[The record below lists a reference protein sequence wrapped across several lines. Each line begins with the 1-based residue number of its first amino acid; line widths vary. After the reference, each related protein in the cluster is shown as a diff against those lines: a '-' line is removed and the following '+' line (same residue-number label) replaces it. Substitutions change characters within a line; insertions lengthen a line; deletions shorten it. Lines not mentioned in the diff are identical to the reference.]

1 MATRIILVLISI
13 ATAAWAQTRQTG
25 SVAVIPRPME
35 MEVRGGT
42 LALTEQ
48 SAILV
53 TESTRNVG
61 QYLARQLA
69 AATGLK
75 LQVTPVSKRKD
86 HAGCI
91 VLRLAAD
98 RKALGAEGYS
108 LEVRKDRALAE
119 APAPAGVFHACQ
131 TVLQLLPPPVEAK
144 ETPGGAGLTIPQ
156 VKITDTPRFPW
167 RGLMLDTG
175 RCYYYT
181 DWLKRYIDLLACY
194 KMNRF
199 HWHLTERVG
208 WRIEIKKYPELTRHE
223 VHKTD
228 PDKKPLAKGKTA
240 REYYTQDEIRRIIA
254 YAKSRHVM
262 VIPEIEMPGHCR
274 LAVETYPKRLAC
286 EGVAGRLR
294 GAHLVNRIFCAGK
307 DTTFEFFEGV
317 LGEVSDL
324 FPAPWVHIGG
334 DEPIMDAW
342 KICPKCQARI
352 KTEKLKGVHGL
363 YNYFI
368 KRVEK
373 ILAKKGKRLYG
384 WEEVGRAGLTRG
396 ATIQSWHGI
405 GPGLAAAKMGN
416 DVVMSPSSHCYL
428 DMSYGRV
435 SVARSYSF
443 EPMPPNLPADKMRH
457 ILGVEAP
464 MWMDRWRNWAQY
476 RPRTGT
482 LGRVDHQVFP
492 RLIALAEV
500 GWSPKKLRD
509 WDDFRRRLKAHGE
522 RLKKL
527 GVSYY
532 RDPAVWGK

>member
-1 MATRIILVLISI
+1 MVTRVILALISI
-13 ATAAWAQTRQTG
+13 ATAAQGQTDQTDQKNL
-25 SVAVIPRPME
+25 VDVIPRPMK
-35 MEVRGGT
+35 MEVPGGKFV
-42 LALTEQ
+42 LTKQ

-53 TESTRNVG
+53 TADTLKEG
-61 QYLARQLA
+61 QYLAQQLVA
-69 AATGLK
+69 AAGLK
-75 LQVTPVSKRKD
+75 LDVTPASKRKD

-91 VLRLAAD
+91 ILRLSAD
-98 RKALGAEGYS
+98 RKDLGAEGYW
-108 LEVRKDRALAE
+108 LEVRKDRAIAE
-119 APAPAGVFHACQ
+119 APAAAGVFYACQ
-131 TVLQLLPPPVEAK
+131 TILQLLPPPVEGK
-144 ETPGGAGLTIPQ
+144 KTGLTIPQ
-156 VKITDTPRFPW
+156 VKISDTPRFPW

-175 RCYYYT
+175 RCYYHM
-181 DWLKRYIDLLACY
+181 DWLKRYIDLLARY

-208 WRIEIKKYPELTRHE
+208 WRIEIKKYPELTRHG

-228 PDKKPLAKGKTA
+228 ADGKPLAKGKTA
-240 REYYTQDEIRRIIA
+240 REYYTQDDIREIIA

-274 LAVETYPKRLAC
+274 LAVETYPKQLAC
-286 EGVAGRLR
+286 EGVKGRLR
-294 GAHLVNRIFCAGK
+294 GAHLLNRIFCAGK
-307 DTTFEFFEGV
+307 DSTFEFFEGV
-317 LGEVSDL
+317 LGEVADL

-352 KTEKLKGVHGL
+352 KAEGLKDVHGL

-384 WEEVGRAGLTRG
+384 WEEVGRAGLSRG

-405 GPGLAAAKMGN
+405 GPGLAAAKRGN

-428 DMSYGRV
+428 DMSYGKV

-443 EPMPPNLPADKMRH
+443 EPMPPNMPADKMRH

-464 MWMDRWRNWAQY
+464 MWMDRWRKWAQY

-482 LGRVDHQVFP
+482 LGRVDYQVFP

-522 RLKKL
+522 NLKKL

>member
-1 MATRIILVLISI
+1 MVTRVILAIISI
-13 ATAAWAQTRQTG
+13 AAVAQGQTDQTDQTNPL
-25 SVAVIPRPME
+25 AVIPRPMK
-35 MEVRGGT
+35 MEVPGGKFV
-42 LALTEQ
+42 LTKQ

-53 TESTRNVG
+53 TADTRSEG
-61 QYLARQLA
+61 QYLARQLVA
-69 AATGLK
+69 AAGLT
-75 LQVTPVSKRKD
+75 LEVMGASERKD

-91 VLRLAAD
+91 VLRLSAD
-98 RKALGAEGYS
+98 RKDLGAEGYW
-108 LEVRKDRALAE
+108 LEVRKDRAIAE
-119 APAPAGVFHACQ
+119 APAPAGVFYACQ
-131 TVLQLLPPPVEAK
+131 TILQLPPPPVEGEKTSLA
-144 ETPGGAGLTIPQ
+144 IPQ
-156 VKITDTPRFPW
+156 VKIADAPRFPW

-175 RCYYYT
+175 RCYYHM
-181 DWLKRYIDLLACY
+181 DWLKRYIDLLARY

-208 WRIEIKKYPELTRHE
+208 WRIEIRKYPELTRHG

-228 PDKKPLAKGKTA
+228 ADKKPLAGGKTA
-240 REYYTQDEIRRIIA
+240 REYYTPGEIREILA
-254 YAKSRHVM
+254 YARNRRVM
-262 VIPEIEMPGHCR
+262 VIPEIEMPGHCG
-274 LAVETYPKRLAC
+274 LAVGTYPKQLAC

-352 KTEKLKGVHGL
+352 KAEGLKDVHGL

-384 WEEVGRAGLTRG
+384 WEEVARAGLSSG

-405 GPGLAAAKMGN
+405 GPGLAAAKRGN

-428 DMSYGRV
+428 DMSYGKV

-443 EPMPPNLPADKMRH
+443 EPMPANMPADKMRH

-482 LGRVDHQVFP
+482 LARVDYQVFP

-509 WDDFRRRLKAHGE
+509 WDDFRRRLKAHGG
-522 RLKKL
+522 RLGKMN
-527 GVSYY
+527 VRYY
-532 RDPAVWGK
+532 RDPAVWGN

>member
-1 MATRIILVLISI
+1 MVTRVILALISI
-13 ATAAWAQTRQTG
+13 ATAAQANPA
-25 SVAVIPRPME
+25 AVIPRPMK
-35 MEVRGGT
+35 MDVPGGKF
-42 LALTEQ
+42 ALTKQ

-53 TESTRNVG
+53 TTDTRSEG
-61 QYLARQLA
+61 QYLARQLVA
-69 AATGLK
+69 AGGGK
-75 LQVTPVSKRKD
+75 LDVTPASKRKD
-86 HAGCI
+86 LAGCI
-91 VLRLAAD
+91 ILRLSAD
-98 RKALGAEGYS
+98 RKDLGAEGYW
-108 LEVRKDRALAE
+108 LEVCRDRAIVE
-119 APAPAGVFHACQ
+119 APAAAGVFYACQ
-131 TVLQLLPPPVEAK
+131 TILQLMPPPVEGK
-144 ETPGGAGLTIPQ
+144 KTSLTIPQ
-156 VKITDTPRFPW
+156 VKIADTPRFPW

-175 RCYYYT
+175 RCYYHMG
-181 DWLKRYIDLLACY
+181 WLKRYIDLLARY

-199 HWHLTERVG
+199 HWHLTERIG
-208 WRIEIKKYPELTRHE
+208 WRIEIKKYPELTRYG

-228 PDKKPLAKGKTA
+228 ADKKPLANGKTA
-240 REYYTQDEIRRIIA
+240 REYYTQDEIREIIA
-254 YAKSRHVM
+254 YAKSRHVT

-286 EGVAGRLR
+286 EGVKGRLR
-294 GAHLVNRIFCAGK
+294 GSHLLNRIFCAGK
-307 DTTFEFFEGV
+307 DSTFEFFEGV

-324 FPAPWVHIGG
+324 FDAPWVHIGG